1 MSYVAPH
8 LRNKNVSSKVAKAP
22 EKVKIKVNDFPELVS
37 QSNALS
43 NATARNATARNATA
57 SNATA
62 SKPAMDFSKLFNN
75 LEEVTLD
82 KKEELTRGIIKL
94 TQNGI
99 VDSLTSDE
107 REQDDINRNNQVVSK
122 NMIDYYNRINKQRE
136 LRYML
141 DNNYM
146 PEEVYD
152 EYSSSDSYYSTEE
165 SEYAE
170 DDPEQETVEF

>member
-1 MSYVAPH
+1 MSYVPPH
-8 LRNKNVSSKVAKAP
+8 ARNNKKAIDKAP
-22 EKVKIKVNDFPELVS
+22 VKAPVKVNDFPELVKTKS
-37 QSNALS
+37 APQ
-43 NATARNATARNATA
+43 
-57 SNATA
+57 
-62 SKPAMDFSKLFNN
+62 KPAMDFSKLFNN
-75 LEEVTLD
+75 LEEVALD
-82 KKEELTRGIIKL
+82 KKEELARGIIKL

-107 REQDDINRNNQVVSK
+107 REQDVINRNNQVVSK

-136 LRYML
+136 LRSML
-141 DNNYM
+141 DNNYI